1 MGLSFFQQ
9 IFIFL
14 FRNSLTSVVSYA
26 QSMRKTTSELDNK
39 STNELAVLVAEME
52 RQANIYSEMLCTE
65 LDYRD
70 RCVLDHDI
78 FSHLPGF
85 PTAGGWRV

>member
-1 MGLSFFQQ
+1 
-9 IFIFL
+9 
-14 FRNSLTSVVSYA
+14 
-26 QSMRKTTSELDNK
+26 MRKTTSELDNK

-70 RCVLDHDI
+70 RSVLDHLT
-78 FSHLPGF
+78 FSL
-85 PTAGGWRV
+85 ANILKIIEMIR